1 MVEDEGG
8 RSTLISFVV
17 NLEPIQ
23 TDHKQLPLP
32 AFHKQDVTFLRV
44 LQRFKMW
51 FMWLSF
57 ITVFTNRV
65 SVVLLFI
72 FHEKKIIGK

>member
-1 MVEDEGG
+1 MVEDERGG
-8 RSTLISFVV
+8 STLISFVV

-44 LQRFKMW
+44 LQSFKMW
-51 FMWLSF
+51 LLFLLS
-57 ITVFTNRV
+57 VFTNSV
-65 SVVLLFI
+65 SLQLFSVVLLFI
-72 FHEKKIIGK
+72 L